1 MLIQAMEIETN
12 SRNGETYNGT
22 DRAELVLSRIKE
34 NLTGSLRSTG
44 YFLTIP
50 CEITV
55 HVDHNGNVSLQ
66 GIVPSY
72 FLKQK
77 AQVVAMSVDG
87 VQSIQNELVVL

>member
-1 MLIQAMEIETN
+1 VLIQAMEIETA
-12 SRNGETYNGT
+12 SRNGETNDG
-22 DRAELVLSRIKE
+22 AEPDESVLSRLKE

-55 HVDHNGNVSLQ
+55 HVDRDGNVSLH
-66 GIVPSY
+66 GIVSSF